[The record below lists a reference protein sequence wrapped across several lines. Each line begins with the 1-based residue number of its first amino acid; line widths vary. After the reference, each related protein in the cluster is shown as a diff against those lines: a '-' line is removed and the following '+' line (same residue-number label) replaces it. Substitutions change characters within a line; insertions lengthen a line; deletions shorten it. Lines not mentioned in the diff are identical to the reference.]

1 MCCDNCK
8 VWCFYLLHMYMLL
21 GDVVTGLTCTRMAQP
36 VPLTGS
42 AGNFFPYAIIN
53 NAPAG
58 SLTACGQRCLKHVQ
72 CKSVSFD
79 TTRGRCYLNALT
91 SVTAPA
97 WGFVN
102 IGLHIVYMEATE
114 FSQVPF
120 TKKLGF
126 DWHLTVKIFNRYNGT
141 QNINSF
147 ACLRKEI
154 QKSPLMRNPIIK
166 NFW

>member
-53 NAPAG
+53 NALAG
-58 SLTACGQRCLKHVQ
+58 SLASCGQRCLKHVQ

-79 TTRGRCYLNALT
+79 TTEGRCYLNALT
-91 SVTAPA
+91 AATAPA
-97 WGFVN
+97 GGAIN
-102 IGLHIVYMEATE
+102 IGLHMAYMEATE

-120 TKKLGF
+120 TNELEF
-126 DWHLTVKIFNRYNGT
+126 D
-141 QNINSF
+141 
-147 ACLRKEI
+147 
-154 QKSPLMRNPIIK
+154 
-166 NFW
+166 